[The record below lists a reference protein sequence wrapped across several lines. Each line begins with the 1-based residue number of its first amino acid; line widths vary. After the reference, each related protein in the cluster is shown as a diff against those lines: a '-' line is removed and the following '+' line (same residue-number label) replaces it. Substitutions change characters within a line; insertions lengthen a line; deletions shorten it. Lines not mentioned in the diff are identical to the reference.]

1 MVKFLIGKTKKKWSQ
16 SLRGRPKTIMVK
28 FLRGMTIKV
37 VNSLIG
43 KTTGEVCPDRE
54 TPKVLRRPP
63 SGLVGTD
70 PQGHQL
76 LKSCS
81 THVEVLP
88 KYTFSIVSLKGRP
101 PKS

>member
-1 MVKFLIGKTKKKWSQ
+1 
-16 SLRGRPKTIMVK
+16 MVK
-28 FLRGMTIKV
+28 FLRGMTKKMVTIPERDDHK
-37 VNSLIG
+37 SGQLPDREDHRG
-43 KTTGEVCPDRE
+43 VCPDRE

-70 PQGHQL
+70 PPGHQL

-81 THVEVLP
+81 TQVEVLQ
-88 KYTFSIVSLKGRP
+88 KYTFSIVSLIGRP